1 MLNHAIF
8 FFCIKNANMIELL
21 KVIVNQTWLML

>member
-1 MLNHAIF
+1 MFFGMLNHAIF

-21 KVIVNQTWLML
+21 KVIVVT